1 MKRIVSLLM
10 CLTFLLAGCQ
20 STNNQN
26 MPPSEE
32 YAIGVVRTISS
43 KNNSDILYFN
53 EDLEQVGST
62 NYKYASMG
70 QLFYD
75 AVVFDGALYIIPQG
89 QANKKD
95 AKTILQQDLTTFELK
110 NYFLDQIALY
120 GVSVDATAVY
130 VANNLNGKSFVNRI
144 DKDNGTV
151 KTATFDSAYVSAL
164 CVYNGYL
171 YVFSDDILGAGKRC
185 SMYCLEADTLTQI
198 DVIDISNFGNSV
210 YSALGIEDA
219 IYFLPFENSTGD
231 FNHIVGI
238 YNTLTGEMDLIDFHK
253 ITHHILNFE
262 NKLYA
267 THGNLVTGEGTELS
281 VYQMNTGEIATYD
294 LDIWPGQIAIHGN
307 SLYVMGKDQIG
318 KYDLQT
324 LEKQLETNIPLETG
338 YYLSEIFSRSN

>member
-1 MKRIVSLLM
+1 MKRLMSLLA
-10 CLTFLLAGCQ
+10 CLTLLLIGCQ
-20 STNNQN
+20 PMNNQRV
-26 MPPSEE
+26 PPSED

-53 EDLEQVGST
+53 EDLEQVGSL

-89 QANKKD
+89 LANKKD
-95 AKTILQQDLTTFELK
+95 VKTILQHDLTTFELK
-110 NYFLDQIALY
+110 EYFLDQIALY
-120 GVSVDATAVY
+120 GISVDVAAVY

-151 KTATFDSAYVSAL
+151 KTATFDNAYVTAL
-164 CVYNGYL
+164 YAYDGYL
-171 YVFSDDILGAGKRC
+171 YVFSDEILSAGKRC
-185 SMYCLEADTLTQI
+185 SMYCLEAETLAQTN
-198 DVIDISNFGNSV
+198 VIDISDFGNSV
-210 YSALGIEDA
+210 YSALGIEDT
-219 IYFLPFENSTGD
+219 IYFLPFENSEGD

-253 ITHHILNFE
+253 IIHHILNFE

-267 THGNLVTGEGTELS
+267 THGNLVTGVGTELS
-281 VYQMNTGEIATYD
+281 VYQMSTGEITTYD
-294 LDIWPGQIAIHGN
+294 LDIWTGKIAVHGN

-324 LEKQLETNIPLETG
+324 LEKQLETNIPLDAG
-338 YYLSEIFSRSN
+338 YYLSEIFPHSN

>member
-20 STNNQN
+20 STSNQN

-32 YAIGVVRTISS
+32 YVIGVVRTISS
-43 KNNSDILYFN
+43 KNNSNILYFN

-185 SMYCLEADTLTQI
+185 SMYCLET
-198 DVIDISNFGNSV
+198 DI
-210 YSALGIEDA
+210 LCIQD
-219 IYFLPFENSTGD
+219 
-231 FNHIVGI
+231 
-238 YNTLTGEMDLIDFHK
+238 
-253 ITHHILNFE
+253 
-262 NKLYA
+262 
-267 THGNLVTGEGTELS
+267 
-281 VYQMNTGEIATYD
+281 
-294 LDIWPGQIAIHGN
+294 
-307 SLYVMGKDQIG
+307 
-318 KYDLQT
+318 
-324 LEKQLETNIPLETG
+324 
-338 YYLSEIFSRSN
+338 